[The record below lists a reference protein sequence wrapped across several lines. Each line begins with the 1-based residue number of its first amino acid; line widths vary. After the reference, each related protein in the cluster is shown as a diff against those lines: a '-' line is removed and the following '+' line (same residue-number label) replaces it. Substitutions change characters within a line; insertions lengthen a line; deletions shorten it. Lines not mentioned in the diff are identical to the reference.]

1 MSAPFP
7 VAISMALLAGSCKG
21 HAVVAMQTARRTL
34 DPYMRG
40 VWART
45 ARAHHRNYIVALQE
59 VRQRVAGAGR

>member
-1 MSAPFP
+1 
-7 VAISMALLAGSCKG
+7 MALLAGSCKG

-59 VRQRVAGAGR
+59 VRERLEGVRS